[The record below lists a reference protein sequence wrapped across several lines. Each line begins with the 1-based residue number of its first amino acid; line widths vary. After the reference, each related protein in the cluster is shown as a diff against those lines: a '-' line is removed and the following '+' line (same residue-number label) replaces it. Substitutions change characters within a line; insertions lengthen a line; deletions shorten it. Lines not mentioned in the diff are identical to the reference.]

1 MSQELILE
9 AVRKKPCDSYLD
21 EVVKFYRDDFLKK
34 LPSNCDWK
42 YFNFQNNGD
51 VHVSDTSK
59 VLFGMK

>member
-42 YFNFQNNGD
+42 YFNLIFKITATFML
-51 VHVSDTSK
+51 VTR
-59 VLFGMK
+59 LRCYLE